1 MEKYIEDAINRAMGL
16 RKNAIFALNNALGF
30 AMSSMGIPT
39 SKSRLFSVRFN
50 DVDNTHEVYWQDKGL
65 GVDIDGFIGMDKSK
79 IALMIGG
86 DDTEPRGNMLLPDT
100 DYIK

>member
-1 MEKYIEDAINRAMGL
+1 MERYIEDAINRAIGL

-30 AMSSMGIPT
+30 AMTSMGIPT
-39 SKSRLFSVRFN
+39 SKSRLFSVKFN
-50 DVDNTHEVYWQDKGL
+50 DDNDTHEVYWQDKGL
-65 GVDIDGFIGMDKSK
+65 GVDIEGFVEMDKTK

-86 DDTEPRGNMLLPDT
+86 DETEPHGNMLLPDT